1 MGYVIKN
8 QSANKKCLLFKKNR
22 RFILT
27 WFNGLISC
35 SLCNFLKVAA
45 IRNWN
50 AREMIHYNAR
60 DISVTREM
68 ALCMSINSRFSISMP
83 KVDTF
88 IRPVVRSGI
97 AIDKS
102 RGAKIPSHFLEMIF
116 HRERF
121 VAPGMRWTPCSV
133 APRLHT
139 KLDRE
144 ISSRK

>member
-1 MGYVIKN
+1 MRYIIRN
-8 QSANKKCLLFKKNR
+8 HKKRLLFKINW
-22 RFILT
+22 RFILA
-27 WFNGLISC
+27 WSNDLISC
-35 SLCNFLKVAA
+35 LLCNFLKVSLAA

-50 AREMIHYNAR
+50 AREMIRYNTQ

-68 ALCMSINSRFSISMP
+68 APCMSINSRLSISMP

-88 IRPVVRSGI
+88 IRSVVRSGI

-102 RGAKIPSHFLEMIF
+102 RRAKIPSHFLEMIF

-121 VAPGMRWTPCSV
+121 VAPGGMRWTPCSV
-133 APRLHT
+133 VPRLHA